1 MAFGPQPSD
10 IPLIR
15 RVLAVY
21 KVSSVLTGTFLLGLV
36 VMMVTRYGFGVDIEF
51 NGASGQLLAL
61 TDPDAITGVNVSILL
76 LAVHGWLYVLYLACD
91 FLLWR
96 LLRWPFWKFV
106 WIAMGGIVPLLSFFF
121 GAAGSAPGRGDH
133 RRPRGAH
140 RRVRLRGRYRA
151 GVSEVSA

>member
-36 VMMVTRYGFGVDIEF
+36 VMMVTRYGFGLDIEF
-51 NGASGQLLAL
+51 GGVTGGLAL

-96 LLRWPFWKFV
+96 LVRWSFGRFL
-106 WIAMGGIVPLLSFFF
+106 WIAMGGIIPLLSFFF
-121 GAAGSAPGRGDH
+121 ERQVPRQVEAIIADLEASAGA
-133 RRPRGAH
+133 
-140 RRVRLRGRYRA
+140 
-151 GVSEVSA
+151 EVSA

>member
-15 RVLAVY
+15 RTLAVY

-36 VMMVTRYGFGVDIEF
+36 VMMITRYGFGVDIEF
-51 NGASGQLLAL
+51 NGESGELLAL

-91 FLLWR
+91 FVLWR
-96 LLRWPFWKFV
+96 LLRWPFWKFL
-106 WIAMGGIVPLLSFFF
+106 WIAMGGIIPLLSFFF
-121 GAAGSAPGRGDH
+121 ERQVPRQVEAIIAGLEASAGAPAADAAGT
-133 RRPRGAH
+133 
-140 RRVRLRGRYRA
+140 
-151 GVSEVSA
+151 EVSA

>member
-51 NGASGQLLAL
+51 GGEAGGLAL

-121 GAAGSAPGRGDH
+121 ERQV
-133 RRPRGAH
+133 PR
-140 RRVRLRGRYRA
+140 
-151 GVSEVSA
+151 EVSATIARLEAEAAATAAPTVPADSEATA